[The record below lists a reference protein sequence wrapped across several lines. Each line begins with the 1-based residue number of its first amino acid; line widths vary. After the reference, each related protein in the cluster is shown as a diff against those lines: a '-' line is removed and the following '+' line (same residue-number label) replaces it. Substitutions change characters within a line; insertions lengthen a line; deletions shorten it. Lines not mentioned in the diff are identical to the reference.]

1 MSDKYEAD
9 GNKDP
14 EYSLPGPVIPQGD
27 HYLHAAISRIETK
40 VDNLTEA
47 FIEYKKDYK
56 KLEERVWSLNTS
68 KLSTAGV
75 VALMTV
81 IGTITAAVGT
91 MFPHVFGIFP
101 GK

>member
-1 MSDKYEAD
+1 MLDKDDAG
-9 GNKDP
+9 GNRDP
-14 EYSLPGPVIPQGD
+14 DYSLLGPIIPQGD
-27 HYLHAAISRIETK
+27 HYLHATVSRIEAK
-40 VDNLTEA
+40 VDNLTVA
-47 FIEYKKDYK
+47 FLEYKADYK